1 MKKIVLLWIM
11 IISCVVSGSCFAQAD
26 SKLKGMNVSK
36 EQTEKNIFSFKKEIG
51 FIDEQEN
58 KIKALVYDI
67 QQSLGTNKNKLDTLV
82 TELSRMI
89 KNKEDMSSI
98 RKKLEEISKIQVDST
113 CIDIENGRKIEG
125 VLTSEQLKK
134 WNAIK
139 ERETKK

>member
-51 FIDEQEN
+51 FTDEQEN
-58 KIKALVYDI
+58 KIKALVFDI
-67 QQSLGTNKNKLDTLV
+67 QQSLSANKAKLDILV
-82 TELSRMI
+82 NELSRMI
-89 KNKEDMSSI
+89 KDKEDMGSI
-98 RKKLEEISKIQVDST
+98 RKKLEGISKIQVDST
-113 CIDIENGRKIEG
+113 CIDIENGRKIEA
-125 VLTSEQLKK
+125 VLTSDQLKK
-134 WNAIK
+134 WDAIK